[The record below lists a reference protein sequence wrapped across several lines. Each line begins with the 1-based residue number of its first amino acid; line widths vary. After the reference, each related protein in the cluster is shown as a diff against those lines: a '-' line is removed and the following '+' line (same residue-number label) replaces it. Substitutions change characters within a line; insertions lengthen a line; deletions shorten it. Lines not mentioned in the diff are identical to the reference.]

1 MNGVFKKSFIPN
13 KLSGVNSAILRDAL
27 LDLGG
32 FNENSWWSEDS
43 ELGWKLKRIGKV
55 VYDPGNVVNTNYP
68 DTWPG
73 IWKRKFYWGYATGL
87 RFREQIP
94 FNITLWIRPAVFM
107 ALFISLLTFLVTT
120 PYGIRMFLVP
130 GLFFLLLLSS
140 ITIVYVPFGAIV
152 MVKNRDRIS
161 LKTLSLLT
169 VLPIVR
175 EFAYVCGMFLG
186 FYRGRI
192 GSIKPSWKRT

>member
-1 MNGVFKKSFIPN
+1 MAGYLEEEVLLGIRNGTKISR
-13 KLSGVNSAILRDAL
+13 A
-27 LDLGG
+27 
-32 FNENSWWSEDS
+32 
-43 ELGWKLKRIGKV
+43 
-55 VYDPGNVVNTNYP
+55 NT
-68 DTWPG
+68 
-73 IWKRKFYWGYATGL
+73 A
-87 RFREQIP
+87 

-120 PYGIRMFLVP
+120 PSGIRMFFVP
-130 GLFFLLLLSS
+130 GLIFLLLLSLL
-140 ITIVYVPFGAIV
+140 TIAYVSFGAIV

-161 LKTLSLLT
+161 LKTLSLLA

-175 EFAYVCGMFLG
+175 DFAYVCGMFLG